1 MSDQRRDDHKRDTAA
16 SFGAAAEDY
25 FESAV
30 HRGSDD
36 LRTLA
41 AWCADADRALDIA
54 TGGGHTAGAL
64 AAAGVPFVVAGDVS
78 PEMVTVATREYD
90 VEGALADAERLPV
103 RDDAF
108 DAVTCR
114 IAAHHFPDPESFV
127 SEVARVLEPGGT
139 FAFEDNVAPEEA
151 DLATFLNGVERLR
164 DPTHV
169 ELYTVEQW
177 REWFESA
184 GLAIE
189 TVESAAIT
197 LDFEAWVERTDVS
210 EPDRDELRER
220 FREAP
225 EGAHERFAVEFDDAG
240 DVQSFANPKALIRA
254 TKR

>member
-1 MSDQRRDDHKRDTAA
+1 MSDQKRDTAA

-36 LRTLA
+36 LWTLA
-41 AWCADADRALDIA
+41 SWCREADRALDVA

-64 AAAGVPFVVAGDVS
+64 AAVGVPSVVASDVS
-78 PEMVTVATREYD
+78 PEMVAVATREYD
-90 VEGALADAERLPV
+90 VAGTLADAERLPF

-108 DAVTCR
+108 DAVVCR
-114 IAAHHFPDPESFV
+114 IAAHHFPDPEAFV
-127 SEVARVLEPGGT
+127 DEVARVLESGGT
-139 FAFEDNVAPEEA
+139 LAFEDNVAPADEE
-151 DLATFLNGVERLR
+151 LATFLNDVERLR

-177 REWFESA
+177 HEWFERE
-184 GLAIE
+184 GLTVE

-197 LDFEAWVERTDVS
+197 LEFDAWAERTNVS
-210 EPDRDELRER
+210 EADRAALTRQ

-225 EGAHERFAVEFDDAG
+225 DGAHDRFAVEFADDG
-240 DVQSFANPKALIRA
+240 SVESFANPKALIRA
-254 TKR
+254 RKR